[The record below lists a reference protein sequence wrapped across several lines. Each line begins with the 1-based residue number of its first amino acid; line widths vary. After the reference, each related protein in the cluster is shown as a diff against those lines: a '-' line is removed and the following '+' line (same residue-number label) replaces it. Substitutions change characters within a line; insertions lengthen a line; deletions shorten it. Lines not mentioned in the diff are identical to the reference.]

1 MIPYDLTKIKAV
13 IFDVDGVLSAGTIP
27 MDSAG
32 IPLRTVNIKDGYAIQ
47 FAVKLGL
54 KIVILSGGN
63 TPSVR
68 KRYENLGVSDIFLG
82 CEVKIETYDRFLADT
97 GLADEEILYMGD
109 DIPDYEVMR
118 RVGCPC
124 CPKDACSDIRDISIY
139 VSPYNGGYGCGRDVI
154 EQVLR
159 AKGLWM
165 NDAKAFGW

>member
-47 FAVKLGL
+47 FAVKQGL

-68 KRYENLGVSDIFLG
+68 KRYENLGVSDILLG

-97 GLADEEILYMGD
+97 GLSDEEILYMGD
-109 DIPDYEVMR
+109 DIPDYEVMH

>member
-47 FAVKLGL
+47 FAVKQGL

-68 KRYENLGVSDIFLG
+68 KRYENLGVKDIFLG

-124 CPKDACSDIRDISIY
+124 CPKDACSDIRGISIY

-159 AKGLWM
+159 AQGLWM

>member
-47 FAVKLGL
+47 FAVKQGL

-68 KRYENLGVSDIFLG
+68 KRYENLGVKDIFLG

-124 CPKDACSDIRDISIY
+124 CPKDACSDIRGISIY

>member
-32 IPLRTVNIKDGYAIQ
+32 IPLRTVNIKDCYAIQ
-47 FAVKLGL
+47 FAVKQGL

-68 KRYENLGVSDIFLG
+68 KRYENLGVRDIFLG

-124 CPKDACSDIRDISIY
+124 CPKDACSDIRGISIY